1 MDQWKSRISNNL
13 LGVKTV
19 CQNFNVCLSIGSSSR
34 IDTEVFYKN
43 SLTIKVFPKH
53 WKFLEK
59 VAFFFFF
66 LRPAS
71 TDTFQIAPVKLLT
84 GSEEGVKLVTASQS
98 FLLKGWKRV

>member
-66 LRPAS
+66 FKTSFNRHLS
-71 TDTFQIAPVKLLT
+71 DSSSKIADRL
-84 GSEEGVKLVTASQS
+84 
-98 FLLKGWKRV
+98 